1 MRTMPVLRLPKFGSP
16 VKYAYITGRVRA
28 MKTKLVPAEM
38 YARMMNMDM
47 SEIARYLEETQYKD
61 EIDALSK
68 DYSGVELIEHATFA
82 NLAKTFRKLERVSI
96 DEPSFLILEY
106 LRRWDV
112 WNIKTLLRGKFY
124 GAADTEI
131 VKHLVPAGELSAEYL
146 EELAKKESITDI
158 ISAFDG
164 TDYSSALEQYDGK
177 NLATL
182 ENALDKLYY
191 FRMERAVGGTLSVG
205 GGLLLKYVRR
215 EVDIRNLIT
224 LFRMNKAGVDAA
236 VILENL
242 IPGGKLHGELSRMAG
257 QPFGEFLRG
266 LEGYPF
272 WSSISDIASVDLDAV
287 SRIEARLRAYLIR
300 YAWALSNY
308 HPLSILPVLG
318 YMVSKE
324 TEVSNIRKIVRGKEA
339 GLPAE
344 LIEEQVVVA

>member
-1 MRTMPVLRLPKFGSP
+1 MPVLRLPKFGKP

-28 MKTKLVPAEM
+28 MKTKLIPGEM
-38 YARMMNMDM
+38 YPRMLSMDT

-68 DYSGVELIEHATFA
+68 DYAGTELIEHATFA
-82 NLAKTFRKLERVSI
+82 NLAKTYRKLSEVSI

-124 GAADTEI
+124 GASDVEI
-131 VKHLVPAGELSAEYL
+131 MKYLVPAGELSPEYL
-146 EELAKKESITDI
+146 DELAKKETVQEV

-164 TDYSSALEQYDGK
+164 TDYATALAQYDGK
-177 NLATL
+177 NLASV

-215 EVDIRNLIT
+215 EIDIRNLTT
-224 LFRMNKAGVDAA
+224 LFRMNRAGIDAA
-236 VILENL
+236 VIQDNL
-242 IPGGKLHGELSRMAG
+242 IPGGKLHDELSRMAG
-257 QPFGEFLRG
+257 MPFGEFLRG

-272 WSSISDIASVDLDAV
+272 WSSISDIATADIDAI
-287 SRIEARLRAYLIR
+287 SRIEARLRAYLVR

-318 YMVSKE
+318 YMVSKD
-324 TEVSNIRKIVRGKEA
+324 TEVANIRKIVRGKDA

>member
-1 MRTMPVLRLPKFGSP
+1 MRTMPVLRLPKFGKP

-28 MKTKLVPAEM
+28 MKTKLIPAEM
-38 YARMMNMDM
+38 YPRMMSMDT

-68 DYSGVELIEHATFA
+68 DYSGTELIEHATFA
-82 NLAKTFRKLERVSI
+82 NLAKIYRKLLRVSI

-124 GAADTEI
+124 GASDTEI
-131 VKHLVPAGELSAEYL
+131 MKYLVPAGELSEEHLA
-146 EELAKKESITDI
+146 ELAKKESIQDI
-158 ISAFDG
+158 ISAFDR
-164 TDYSSALEQYDGK
+164 TDYSSALAQYDGK
-177 NLATL
+177 SLASV

-215 EVDIRNLIT
+215 EIDIRNLIT

-236 VILENL
+236 VIQENL
-242 IPGGKLHGELSRMAG
+242 IPGGKLFDELSRMAG
-257 QPFGEFLRG
+257 QPFGEFIRG

-272 WSSISDIASVDLDAV
+272 WSSISDVATADIDAI
-287 SRIEARLRAYLIR
+287 SRIEARLKAYLIR

-324 TEVSNIRKIVRGKEA
+324 TEVANIRKIVMGKEA

>member
-1 MRTMPVLRLPKFGSP
+1 MPVLRLPKFGQP

-28 MKTKLVPAEM
+28 MKTKLIPAEM
-38 YARMMNMDM
+38 YPRMQSMDA

-68 DYSGVELIEHATFA
+68 DYSGTELIEHATFA
-82 NLAKTFRKLERVSI
+82 NLAKTYRKLLDVSI
-96 DEPSFLILEY
+96 DEPQFLILEY
-106 LRRWDV
+106 LRRWDI
-112 WNIKTLLRGKFY
+112 WNIKTVLRGKFY
-124 GAADTEI
+124 GASDAEI
-131 VKHLVPAGELSAEYL
+131 MKYLVPAGELDAEFL
-146 EELAKKESITDI
+146 DGLTKKGTVQEV
-158 ISAFDG
+158 ISAFEG
-164 TDYSSALEQYDGK
+164 TDYSSALAQYDGK
-177 NLATL
+177 NLASL

-215 EVDIRNLIT
+215 EIDIRNLTT
-224 LFRMNKAGVDAA
+224 LFRMNKAGVDVA
-236 VILENL
+236 IIQENL
-242 IPGGKLHGELSRMAG
+242 IPGGKLHEELSRMAG

-272 WSSISDIASVDLDAV
+272 WSSISDIATADLDAI
-287 SRIEARLRAYLIR
+287 SRIEARLRAYLVR

-318 YMVSKE
+318 YMVSKD

>member
-1 MRTMPVLRLPKFGSP
+1 MPVLRLPKFGQP

-28 MKTKLVPAEM
+28 MKTKLIPAEM
-38 YARMMNMDM
+38 YPRMQSMDA

-68 DYSGVELIEHATFA
+68 DHSGTELIEHATFA
-82 NLAKTFRKLERVSI
+82 NLAKTYRKLLDVSI
-96 DEPSFLILEY
+96 DEPQFLILEY
-106 LRRWDV
+106 LRRWDI
-112 WNIKTLLRGKFY
+112 WNIKTILRGKFY
-124 GAADTEI
+124 GASDAEI
-131 VKHLVPAGELSAEYL
+131 MKYLVPAGELDAEFL
-146 EELAKKESITDI
+146 DGLTKKGTIQEV
-158 ISAFDG
+158 ISAFEG
-164 TDYSSALEQYDGK
+164 KDYSSALAQYDGK
-177 NLATL
+177 NLASL

-215 EVDIRNLIT
+215 EIDIRNLIT
-224 LFRMNKAGVDAA
+224 LFRMNKAGVEGA
-236 VILENL
+236 IIQENL
-242 IPGGKLHGELSRMAG
+242 IPGGKLHEELSRMAG

-272 WSSISDIASVDLDAV
+272 WSSISDIATADIDAI
-287 SRIEARLRAYLIR
+287 SRIEARLRAYLVR

-318 YMVSKE
+318 YIVSKD
-324 TEVSNIRKIVRGKEA
+324 TEVANIRKIVRGKEA

>member
-1 MRTMPVLRLPKFGSP
+1 MQS
-16 VKYAYITGRVRA
+16 
-28 MKTKLVPAEM
+28 
-38 YARMMNMDM
+38 MDS

-68 DYSGVELIEHATFA
+68 DYSGTELIEHATFA
-82 NLAKTFRKLERVSI
+82 NLAKTYRKLLDVSI
-96 DEPSFLILEY
+96 DEPQFLILEY
-106 LRRWDV
+106 LRRWDI
-112 WNIKTLLRGKFY
+112 WNIKTVLRGKFY
-124 GAADTEI
+124 GASDAEI
-131 VKHLVPAGELSAEYL
+131 MKYLVPAGELDAEFL
-146 EELAKKESITDI
+146 DGLTKKGTLQEV
-158 ISAFDG
+158 ISAFEG
-164 TDYSSALEQYDGK
+164 KDYSSALAQYDGK
-177 NLATL
+177 NLASL

-215 EVDIRNLIT
+215 EIDIRNLIT
-224 LFRMNKAGVDAA
+224 LFRMNKAGVDGA
-236 VILENL
+236 IIQENL
-242 IPGGKLHGELSRMAG
+242 IPGGKLHEELSRMAG

-272 WSSISDIASVDLDAV
+272 WSSISDIATADIDAI
-287 SRIEARLRAYLIR
+287 SRIEARLRAYLVR

-318 YMVSKE
+318 YIVSKD
-324 TEVSNIRKIVRGKEA
+324 TEVANIRKIVRGKEA

>member
-1 MRTMPVLRLPKFGSP
+1 MPVLRLPKFGKP

-28 MKTKLVPAEM
+28 MKTKLIPGDM
-38 YARMMNMDM
+38 YPRMMSMDT

-68 DYSGVELIEHATFA
+68 EYSGVELIEHATFA
-82 NLAKTFRKLERVSI
+82 NLARTFKKLEEVSI

-112 WNIKTLLRGKFY
+112 WNIKTLLRGKFS
-124 GAADTEI
+124 GAADTDI
-131 VKHLVPAGELSAEYL
+131 VKHLVPAGELSAEFL
-146 EELAKKESITDI
+146 DELAKKESINDI

-164 TDYSSALEQYDGK
+164 TDYSTALAQYDGK
-177 NLATL
+177 NLASL

-215 EVDIRNLIT
+215 EIDIRNLIT

-272 WSSISDIASVDLDAV
+272 WSSISDIATVDLDAV
-287 SRIEARLRAYLIR
+287 SRVEARLRAYLIR

>member
-1 MRTMPVLRLPKFGSP
+1 MPVLRLPKFGKP

-28 MKTKLVPAEM
+28 MKTKLIPGEM
-38 YARMMNMDM
+38 YPRMMAMDI

-82 NLAKTFRKLERVSI
+82 NLAKTYRRLLEVSI

-112 WNIKTLLRGKFY
+112 WNIKTLIRGKFY
-124 GAADTEI
+124 GASDTEI
-131 VKHLVPAGELSAEYL
+131 VKYLVPAGELSPDFL
-146 EELAKKESITDI
+146 SELAKKDSVQEV

-164 TDYSSALEQYDGK
+164 TDYASALSQYDGK
-177 NLATL
+177 NLASL

-215 EVDIRNLIT
+215 EIDIKNLIT
-224 LFRMNKAGVDAA
+224 LFRMNRAGIDAA
-236 VILENL
+236 VIQENL
-242 IPGGKLHGELSRMAG
+242 IPGGKFYDELTRMAG

-272 WSSISDIASVDLDAV
+272 WSSISDVATADIEAV
-287 SRIEARLRAYLIR
+287 SRIEARLKAYLIR

-324 TEVSNIRKIVRGKEA
+324 TEVANIRKIVRGKEA

>member
-1 MRTMPVLRLPKFGSP
+1 MRTMPVLRLPKFGQP

-28 MKTKLVPAEM
+28 MKTKLIPAEM
-38 YARMMNMDM
+38 YPRMQSMEA

-61 EIDALSK
+61 EIDTLSK
-68 DYSGVELIEHATFA
+68 DYSGTELIEHATFA
-82 NLAKTFRKLERVSI
+82 NLAKTYRKLLDVSI
-96 DEPSFLILEY
+96 DEPQFLILEY
-106 LRRWDV
+106 LRRWDI
-112 WNIKTLLRGKFY
+112 WNIKTVLRGKFY
-124 GAADTEI
+124 GATDAEI
-131 VKHLVPAGELSAEYL
+131 MKYLVPAGELDAEFL
-146 EELAKKESITDI
+146 DGLTKKGTVQEVIA
-158 ISAFDG
+158 AFEG
-164 TDYSSALEQYDGK
+164 TDYASALAQYDGK
-177 NLATL
+177 NLGSL

-215 EVDIRNLIT
+215 EIDIRNLIT

-236 VILENL
+236 IIQENL
-242 IPGGKLHGELSRMAG
+242 IPGGKLHEELSRMAG

-272 WSSISDIASVDLDAV
+272 WSSISDIATADLDAI
-287 SRIEARLRAYLIR
+287 SRIEARLRAYLVR

-318 YMVSKE
+318 YMVSKD